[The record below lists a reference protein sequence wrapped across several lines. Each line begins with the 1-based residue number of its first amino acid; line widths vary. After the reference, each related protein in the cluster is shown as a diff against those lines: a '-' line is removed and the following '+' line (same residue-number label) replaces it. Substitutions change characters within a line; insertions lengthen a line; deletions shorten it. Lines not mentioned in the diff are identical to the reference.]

1 MSESKNQRFIK
12 ARDKYSDMRSSASS
26 LLIVGIL
33 GIIYLVID
41 YMDVLPFSIIP
52 NDNWLFSGVMLVMF
66 LVFTIAGVYTYA
78 SAKKL
83 KNTIS
88 SEEEL
93 TENIRSWILE
103 NIKAVQV
110 DALCES
116 NRKDAYDNAI
126 SDCLEDE
133 AETPEDINEDEYDI
147 VSFES
152 FYDIPEEMKAFERE
166 EAIIQLTQAEFKDA
180 SVAHISFILEDLYD
194 TIFTL

>member
-1 MSESKNQRFIK
+1 MSESKNQRFVK
-12 ARDKYSDMRSSASS
+12 ARDKYSDMCSSASS
-26 LLIVGIL
+26 LLLVGIL

-41 YMDVLPFSIIP
+41 YMDILPFSINP

-66 LVFTIAGVYTYA
+66 LVFTIAGIYTYS

-83 KNTIS
+83 KKTIS

-93 TENIRSWILE
+93 TENIRNWILK
-103 NIKAVQV
+103 NIKADQV
-110 DALCES
+110 DSLCEA
-116 NRKDAYDNAI
+116 NRKSAYDSAI
-126 SDCLEDE
+126 NDCLEDE
-133 AETPEDINEDEYDI
+133 NETPEDINEDEYDI

-166 EAIIQLTQAEFKDA
+166 EAIIQLTQSEFEDA

-194 TIFTL
+194 TIFTP